1 VEPFPAVCPRFFH
14 IRKSLGKIVILSAL
28 LFDWMMRLR
37 NAKGDSD
44 CDEKK
49 RFQNSVRENRS
60 MKSEGAEKEKV
71 LELGRA

>member
-1 VEPFPAVCPRFFH
+1 M
-14 IRKSLGKIVILSAL
+14 L
-28 LFDWMMRLR
+28 
-37 NAKGDSD
+37 KGTAIAMK
-44 CDEKK
+44 KK